1 VSLNQ
6 RRGSTVLGR
15 LDDRCPSGQ
24 SALLDTRREGRLALL
39 SGGSSLFVACR
50 LASDHEAICLPTAGA
65 APEVKRLIHWQSS
78 LSFRLRRVEPSDL
91 PPYKDFLLPVLR
103 AVHALGGTAHAKEIT
118 AWIVQTMAFDDDSV
132 TLEYPN
138 RPGES
143 ILLDRIAWARSY
155 DKLGGVVETPQ
166 RGLYVLNAE
175 GKRVVSLPDAD
186 ALQFVDEMD
195 RQVRRA
201 RARQKPKDVERTE
214 PDTEAD
220 PEPLDAESGEEGDA
234 LDLKAALLGRLH
246 ALTPRGFEDF
256 VVHLLKSYGME
267 LARVGGPTDEGVDA
281 IGLAPVSDV
290 LADRVAVQIKRYD
303 PNGSRNNIERRDVA
317 LFQRDA
323 SAKGA
328 ERAIFVT
335 LGSFSQA
342 ARKAATDT
350 TPHVNLIDGE
360 RIWDLVEKKEIGLR
374 RTIVLDS
381 AWFERFD

>member
-1 VSLNQ
+1 
-6 RRGSTVLGR
+6 
-15 LDDRCPSGQ
+15 
-24 SALLDTRREGRLALL
+24 
-39 SGGSSLFVACR
+39 
-50 LASDHEAICLPTAGA
+50 
-65 APEVKRLIHWQSS
+65 
-78 LSFRLRRVEPSDL
+78 VEPSDL

-118 AWIVQTMAFDDDSV
+118 AWIVENMAFDDDAV
-132 TLEYPN
+132 TVEYPS

-143 ILLDRIAWARSY
+143 VLLDRIAWARSY

-166 RGLYVLNAE
+166 RGLYVLSAE
-175 GKRVVSLPDAD
+175 GKRVVSLPDAG
-186 ALQFVDEMD
+186 ARRFVDEMD

-201 RARQKPKDVERTE
+201 RARQKPKPVEQTE
-214 PDTEAD
+214 SDQELD
-220 PEPLDAESGEEGDA
+220 PEPLGSDSEEEADA
-234 LDLKAALLGRLH
+234 LDLKAALLARLH

-303 PNGSRNNIERRDVA
+303 PAGSRSNIERKDVA

-323 SAKGA
+323 ASKGA

-360 RIWDLVEKKEIGLR
+360 RIWELVEKKGIGLR
-374 RTIVLDS
+374 HTTILDS
-381 AWFERFD
+381 AWFDRFD

>member
-1 VSLNQ
+1 MRPINVPSVSM
-6 RRGSTVLGR
+6 
-15 LDDRCPSGQ
+15 
-24 SALLDTRREGRLALL
+24 
-39 SGGSSLFVACR
+39 
-50 LASDHEAICLPTAGA
+50 
-65 APEVKRLIHWQSS
+65 S
-78 LSFRLRRVEPSDL
+78 LSRVTASFSVTCVEPSDL

-118 AWIVQTMAFDDDSV
+118 AWIVENMAFDDDAATV
-132 TLEYPN
+132 EYPS

-143 ILLDRIAWARSY
+143 VLLDRIAWARSY

-166 RGLYVLNAE
+166 RGLYVLSAE

-186 ALQFVDEMD
+186 ARQFVDEMD

-201 RARQKPKDVERTE
+201 RARQKPKPIEQTE
-214 PDTEAD
+214 SDQELD
-220 PEPLDAESGEEGDA
+220 PEPLGSDSEEEADA
-234 LDLKAALLGRLH
+234 LDLKAALLTRLH

-303 PNGSRNNIERRDVA
+303 PAGSRSNIERKDVA

-323 SAKGA
+323 ASKGA

-360 RIWDLVEKKEIGLR
+360 RIWELVEKKGIGLR
-374 RTIVLDS
+374 RTTILDS
-381 AWFERFD
+381 AWFDRFD